1 MRGRFPARIHADMT
15 PGPYNHPIPAG
26 VYAMTPTRIASQAPR
41 PGSGRRT
48 LAGPAGL
55 QQDPQPALFPL
66 PQAPPPR
73 DGAIRKSRTSPDMSR
88 ALRNLL
94 PLLAITLVLAGCGPD
109 EQDLGEEPAATVTTT
124 TAAVKPW
131 SDTLEALGTA
141 RANESVMVTAKVT
154 ETVVRVNFE
163 DGDLVE
169 AGSVLVD
176 LSGRAEVAGLE
187 EAAAAYREAQRL
199 FQRQQQLTEQKL
211 IPASQLD
218 AQRAAMESSRA
229 RLDATR
235 ARLADRVITA
245 PFDGVLGFR
254 QVSPG
259 TLVTPG
265 TTIASLDDISVIKLD
280 FAVPEVFLS
289 ALSTG
294 QEITARSAAYPEREF
309 KGVVS
314 TVDSRIDPVTRAVTV
329 RAGIPN
335 PGRELRPGML
345 LTVRVFRPERQAL
358 VIPEIS
364 VVQVA
369 QAAHVFRVKAD
380 GTVAQVTVKLGQR
393 RSGEVEVLEGL
404 AAGDRIV
411 VDGTVKLRDGLRVVE
426 AATPVPAVATVQ
438 DKGA

>member
-1 MRGRFPARIHADMT
+1 
-15 PGPYNHPIPAG
+15 
-26 VYAMTPTRIASQAPR
+26 
-41 PGSGRRT
+41 
-48 LAGPAGL
+48 
-55 QQDPQPALFPL
+55 
-66 PQAPPPR
+66 
-73 DGAIRKSRTSPDMSR
+73 MSR

-259 TLVTPG
+259 TLGTPG